1 MLADV
6 IFPAP
11 SAAYVANLFIPAS
24 AVLAVLSE
32 IAVFRAFQGSRMSL
46 LRLSL
51 VVVGIN
57 IFSWVIGILL
67 SSLPILPS
75 GLVPRPLGGGR
86 SAITPGPY
94 WGTIAGWSFV
104 WACFLSAFLEYGIL
118 WAFRRRLQFQRLGLC
133 VLAANITSYIVI
145 ATTVAIYLHARSV

>member
-32 IAVFRAFQGSRMSL
+32 IAVFRAFQRSRMSL

-67 SSLPILPS
+67 SSLPILPGVVS
-75 GLVPRPLGGGR
+75 SLGPSATADPPSRRVRIGER
-86 SAITPGPY
+86 S
-94 WGTIAGWSFV
+94 
-104 WACFLSAFLEYGIL
+104 
-118 WAFRRRLQFQRLGLC
+118 Q
-133 VLAANITSYIVI
+133 
-145 ATTVAIYLHARSV
+145 

>member
-57 IFSWVIGILL
+57 VFSWIVGILL

-75 GLVPRPLGGGR
+75 GLVPRPLGEGR
-86 SAITPGPY
+86 PSVITTGPHWGAI
-94 WGTIAGWSFV
+94 AASSFV
-104 WACFLSAFLEYGIL
+104 WACFLSALLEYGIL
-118 WAFRRRLQFQRLGLC
+118 SPFRRRLHFQRLGVC
-133 VLAANITSYIVI
+133 VVAANVCS
-145 ATTVAIYLHARSV
+145 